1 MAVDVLTQE
10 QIDALLAAAN
20 EDSSS
25 LEELKREE
33 TTRKIKVY
41 DFKRPDKFSK
51 DVARKFCASA
61 KYLHEFA
68 PSHAC

>member
-1 MAVDVLTQE
+1 MVDVLTQE

-25 LEELKREE
+25 LDELKQEE
-33 TTRKIKVY
+33 TKRKIKVY

-51 DVARKFCASA
+51 DRFARCTCSTKVLRVC
-61 KYLHEFA
+61 
-68 PSHAC
+68 